1 MGLQSRGRWLFI
13 AWYPTSVGPWS
24 QVTSPPL
31 SFPFEDSS
39 VENSAQRHL
48 WHMTPSILAT
58 KGHSS
63 VSPFLP
69 LGNKLA
75 GLLKS
80 MVNDQKTLLPLC
92 FYLSAG
98 SVALEK

>member
-1 MGLQSRGRWLFI
+1 
-13 AWYPTSVGPWS
+13 
-24 QVTSPPL
+24 
-31 SFPFEDSS
+31 
-39 VENSAQRHL
+39 
-48 WHMTPSILAT
+48 MTPSILAT

-69 LGNKLA
+69 LGNRLA

-98 SVALEK
+98 SVALEKLSFCEGLDITVLGLLGLKYLYGLSQLLTVLL

>member
-1 MGLQSRGRWLFI
+1 
-13 AWYPTSVGPWS
+13 
-24 QVTSPPL
+24 
-31 SFPFEDSS
+31 
-39 VENSAQRHL
+39 
-48 WHMTPSILAT
+48 MTPSILAT

-69 LGNKLA
+69 LGNRLA